1 MSITNASIKGMNF
14 YVYNDELGRYE
25 PFPGFLAGK
34 SPPQIAKEYN
44 ISEVRARQ
52 YALEKRLPYFG
63 EEDKIYVYVY
73 DAVSEE
79 AFADRKSKPGPKA
92 APKPPKVPGKP
103 GRPRKEKPVVKPAKK
118 QKKAA
123 TETGIPKRGR
133 GRPRKI
139 Q

>member
-1 MSITNASIKGMNF
+1 MNF

-34 SPPQIAKEYN
+34 SPPQIANEYG
-44 ISEVRARQ
+44 ISDIRARQ
-52 YALEKRLPYFG
+52 YALVNKLPYFG

-73 DAVSEE
+73 DAASEE
-79 AFADRKSKPGPKA
+79 KFVNRPKESSGR
-92 APKPPKVPGKP
+92 PRVEKPPKVPGKR
-103 GRPRKEKPVVKPAKK
+103 GRPRKEKPVPPPKKK
-118 QKKAA
+118 QKKAI
-123 TETGIPKRGR
+123 ETGVPKRGR